1 MIFLVEMQIKFL
13 KSIVEELINK
23 PAAPIVDLLIGKKD
37 VNEFL
42 IAKKLELTIN
52 QTRNILYKLSDYGLV
67 SFIRK
72 KDKRKGWYIYFWTLN
87 VYQALNLL
95 EKKLKEELEQLE
107 SQLKKRKEKR
117 HYVCN
122 TCSIEVTEEVAL
134 LNNFTC
140 SECEEIYELS
150 DNMQYIN
157 QLEKRIIKV
166 KREIGLVSIE
176 KEKEGEKL
184 EKKKAK
190 KIKKAEYKRKAERKR
205 NRELGKKLKK
215 KESKKPKKKIKKL
228 VKKKP
233 KKKQSKKPKK
243 KTKKLVKKKPKK
255 KQSKKPKKKI
265 DKKAPKFL
273 SKFKKKKTKK

>member
-1 MIFLVEMQIKFL
+1 MQIKFL

-23 PAAPIVDLLIGKKD
+23 PAAPIVGLLIGKKD
-37 VNEFL
+37 INEFL

-107 SQLKKRKEKR
+107 SQLKNRKEKR
-117 HYVCN
+117 YYFCD

-140 SECEEIYELS
+140 SECEEIYRLS
-150 DNMQYIN
+150 DNMQFIN
-157 QLEKRIIKV
+157 QLEKKIAKIK
-166 KREIGLVSIE
+166 KEIGLVSFE
-176 KEKEGEKL
+176 KEKEEEKL

-190 KIKKAEYKRKAERKR
+190 KIKKAEEERKAKRKRSKKPGKKPKEKKIVK
-205 NRELGKKLKK
+205 KKLKK
-215 KESKKPKKKIKKL
+215 LKKSVKKKGKKSVKKPKKKPVKKPKKKI
-228 VKKKP
+228 VKKV
-233 KKKQSKKPKK
+233 SK
-243 KTKKLVKKKPKK
+243 L
-255 KQSKKPKKKI
+255 
-265 DKKAPKFL
+265 L
-273 SKFKKKKTKK
+273 SKFKKKKK

>member
-1 MIFLVEMQIKFL
+1 MQIKFL

-23 PAAPIVDLLIGKKD
+23 PAAPIVDLLAGKKD

-87 VYQALNLL
+87 VHQALNLL
-95 EKKLKEELEQLE
+95 EKKLKEELGQLE
-107 SQLKKRKEKR
+107 FQLKNRKEKR

-122 TCSIEVTEEVAL
+122 TCSIEVTEESAL

-140 SECEEIYELS
+140 PECEEIYELAES
-150 DNMQYIN
+150 LGVISH
-157 QLEKRIIKV
+157 LEKKIV
-166 KREIGLVSIE
+166 KIRREIEFVSIE
-176 KEKEGEKL
+176 REKEEEKL

-190 KIKKAEYKRKAERKR
+190 KIKKAEEERKVKRKR
-205 NRELGKKLKK
+205 GKKPGKKAKKPVKKSKKKVKKKSKKKVKKKIKKKKIGKKSKKKVVKELKK
-215 KESKKPKKKIKKL
+215 KKPKKKL
-228 VKKKP
+228 VKKKV
-233 KKKQSKKPKK
+233 SK
-243 KTKKLVKKKPKK
+243 L
-255 KQSKKPKKKI
+255 
-265 DKKAPKFL
+265 L
-273 SKFKKKKTKK
+273 SKFKRKK